1 MTDLAQYTPGPARGV
16 RVQKAGDRWT
26 LILVRELH
34 HPPEK
39 VWKALTDPAHLH
51 EWAPFDADGNL
62 DTVGAAVKL
71 TWTGTGQVSETTVTR
86 AEAPRMLEFADI
98 RWELA
103 PVDAGTR
110 LTLWHTIP
118 QRFVS
123 WGAAGWHI
131 GLDVMDRLLAGHPI
145 GRIGGGDA
153 MKLDYW
159 RQLVA
164 EYAGQFEN
172 D

>member
-1 MTDLAQYTPGPARGV
+1 
-16 RVQKAGDRWT
+16 
-26 LILVRELH
+26 
-34 HPPEK
+34 
-39 VWKALTDPAHLH
+39 
-51 EWAPFDADGNL
+51 
-62 DTVGAAVKL
+62 
-71 TWTGTGQVSETTVTR
+71 
-86 AEAPRMLEFADI
+86 MLEFADI

-103 PVDAGTR
+103 PIDAGTR

-118 QRFVS
+118 QRYVS

-145 GRIGGGDA
+145 GRVGGGDA

-159 RQLVA
+159 RRLVA
-164 EYAGQFEN
+164 EYARQFEN